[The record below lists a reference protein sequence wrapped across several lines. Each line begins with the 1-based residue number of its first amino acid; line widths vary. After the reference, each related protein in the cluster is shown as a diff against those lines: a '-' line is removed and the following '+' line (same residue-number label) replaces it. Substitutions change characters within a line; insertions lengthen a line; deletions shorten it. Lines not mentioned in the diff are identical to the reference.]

1 MSKITSTT
9 VSDRQVV
16 YRCRLVAHDY
26 LFFTTL
32 GFRDTTMTNY
42 IGNYALIY
50 AINRHIQAIQRNASG
65 TKPYY
70 QQDLPKIS
78 IYVTPASLS
87 SESEIP
93 FARDKIFAWENQPQ
107 VYITFNS
114 VNTLTQL
121 TETGRANLPQI
132 GRKAKY
138 PPLNSFDFFVIGGN
152 PHGIIR
158 LGKKQVPCRIFAIP
172 LKVERLSTGSFT
184 PSHPVNPADLASLLP
199 EDIESAE
206 LIRQTPPLLVNARLK
221 AAHYVCNDGKKTF
234 RIAKPD
240 SSRYPNVP
248 LP

>member
-1 MSKITSTT
+1 MI
-9 VSDRQVV
+9 
-16 YRCRLVAHDY
+16 AHDY
-26 LFFTTL
+26 LFFTAL

-42 IGNYALIY
+42 IGNYALMY
-50 AINRHIQAIQRNASG
+50 AINRHIQVIQRNASG

-70 QQDLPKIS
+70 QQDLPKVS
-78 IYVTPASLS
+78 IYATPASLS
-87 SESEIP
+87 SESKIP
-93 FARDKIFAWENQPQ
+93 LARDKILAWENQPK

-121 TETGRANLPQI
+121 TENERVNLPQI

-152 PHGIIR
+152 PNGIIR
-158 LGKKQVPCRIFAIP
+158 LGKKQVPCRIFATP
-172 LKVERLSTGSFT
+172 LKVERLLTGVFQ
-184 PSHPVNPADLASLLP
+184 PDHPVNPADLASLLP

-221 AAHYVCNDGKKTF
+221 ATYYVCNDGKNTF
-234 RIAKPD
+234 HIARPD
-240 SSRYPNVP
+240 PSRYPNVP

>member
-1 MSKITSTT
+1 M
-9 VSDRQVV
+9 

-50 AINRHIQAIQRNASG
+50 AINRHVQAIQRNASG
-65 TKPYY
+65 TRPCYR
-70 QQDLPKIS
+70 QDLPKVS
-78 IYVTPASLS
+78 IYATPASIS

-93 FARDKIFAWENQPQ
+93 LAGGKAFTWENQPK

-121 TETGRANLPQI
+121 TQTGRANLPEI

-138 PPLNSFDFFVIGGN
+138 PPLNSFDFFAIGGN
-152 PHGIIR
+152 PHGVIR
-158 LGKKQVPCRIFAIP
+158 LGKKQVPCRIFATP
-172 LKVERLSTGSFT
+172 LTVERLLTGIFS
-184 PSHPVNPADLASLLP
+184 PSHPVNFADLPSLLP

-206 LIRQTPPLLVNARLK
+206 LIYQTPPLLVNARLR
-221 AAHYVCNDGKKTF
+221 AAHYVCTDGKKTF
-234 RIAKPD
+234 YVAEPD
-240 SSRYPNVP
+240 PNKYPTVP
-248 LP
+248 LT